1 MIPGGNMQQGLATA
15 ADGELILKL
24 YELRTEP
31 GMRQARAWITTE
43 FWPAT
48 ADEFF
53 VIQNDFGSQKNC
65 WLRQVVTY
73 WEMAASLVLHG
84 ALSGDLFVDC
94 NTEPFFILAKLS
106 PILPE
111 IHAKVPTYF
120 SKTLQLIE
128 VSQAAAARYEATCKN
143 VEARREAWSTE
154 WLHRPKEGRQH

>member
-1 MIPGGNMQQGLATA
+1 MQQGIANST
-15 ADGELILKL
+15 DGELILKL

-31 GMRQARAWITTE
+31 VMRQARAWITSE

-53 VIQNDFGSQKNC
+53 VIQDDFGSQKNC

-84 ALSGDLFVDC
+84 ALSADLFVDC
-94 NTEPFFILAKLS
+94 NSEPFFILAKIS
-106 PILPE
+106 HILPE
-111 IHAKVPTYF
+111 IHAKIPNYF

-128 VSQAAAARYEATCKN
+128 ASQPAAARYEATKKN
-143 VEARREAWSTE
+143 VEVRRQVWSEA
-154 WLHRPKEGRQH
+154 WLHRPKTAKS

>member
-1 MIPGGNMQQGLATA
+1 MQQALATA

-24 YELRTEP
+24 YELRREDV
-31 GMRQARAWITTE
+31 MRKARAWITGE

-53 VIQNDFGSQKNC
+53 AVQNDSGSDRNA

-84 ALSGDLFVDC
+84 ALSADLFVDC
-94 NTEPFFILAKLS
+94 NAEPFYILAKLA
-106 PILPE
+106 PILPD
-111 IHAKVPTYF
+111 IHAKLPSYF

-128 VSQAAAARYEATCKN
+128 ASQSAAARYEGMRKAI
-143 VEARREAWSTE
+143 ESR
-154 WLHRPKEGRQH
+154 RPKA